1 MNRSVTPFQME
12 MADHP
17 EESIH
22 RAVDLLRAH
31 DLIESGNPI
40 VILSDILNR
49 EFDTDAILLRKGF
62 HIMFCQGIEAPS
74 GSRYES

>member
-1 MNRSVTPFQME
+1 

-49 EFDTDAILLRKGF
+49 EFDTDAILLRK
-62 HIMFCQGIEAPS
+62 A
-74 GSRYES
+74 